1 MYRYIAKNKGVLLL
15 AGLVLAGLLW
25 MTSQVR
31 HPGPVSPL
39 DRAVSFVSYP
49 LVKAVRFA
57 RDSSSGIW
65 NSYFNLV
72 GTKRQSRLLVEA
84 NSKLTLENTRLMEAL
99 AKEKRLDDLLAVRQE
114 TGFPIIAANAVGRD
128 ASSWFKSLWIDKGEG
143 AGITR
148 NLPVMVYTGV
158 VGKVIKT
165 YGWTSRIQLITDPSS
180 AVSTVTERTREPG
193 ILVGDAGGG
202 CKLLYVGKHADVAPG
217 DLIVTSGLDGIFPK
231 GVPAGEVV
239 KVSRN
244 SPGYFLEVD
253 VKPTADIARLE
264 EVLVLRYTPPA
275 IPREPDAQAPGKNGA
290 G

>member
-31 HPGPVSPL
+31 HPGPTGPVG
-39 DRAVSFVSYP
+39 RAVSFVSYP
-49 LVKAVRFA
+49 FVRAVLFA
-57 RDSSSGIW
+57 RCSASDIW
-65 NSYFNLV
+65 TTYFNLV
-72 GTKRQSRLLVEA
+72 GTQRQNRILVAA
-84 NSKLTLENTRLMEAL
+84 NSKLALENTALKEGL

-114 TGFPIIAANAVGRD
+114 ADFPIIAANAVARD

-143 AGITR
+143 AGISR

-180 AVSTVTERTREPG
+180 AVSTLTERTREPG
-193 ILVGDAGGG
+193 ILAGDVGGG
-202 CKLLYVGKHADVAPG
+202 CKLLYVGKHADIAIG

-231 GVPAGEVV
+231 GIPAGEVV
-239 KVSRN
+239 KISRN
-244 SPGYFLEVD
+244 SPGYFMDID
-253 VKPTADIARLE
+253 VKPTADVARLE
-264 EVLVLRYTPPA
+264 EVLVLSYTPPA
-275 IPREPDAQAPGKNGA
+275 IPREPDIQAPANKGA
-290 G
+290 R

>member
-31 HPGPVSPL
+31 HPGPTGPL

-49 LVKAVRFA
+49 FVRVVRMA
-57 RDSSSGIW
+57 RDSASGIW
-65 NSYFNLV
+65 NGYFNLV
-72 GTKRQSRLLVEA
+72 GVQRQNRILNA
-84 NSKLTLENTRLMEAL
+84 DNSKLALENTRLMEAL
-99 AKEKRLDDLLAVRQE
+99 AKEKRLDDLLEVKQE
-114 TGFPIIAANAVGRD
+114 TGFPIIAANAIARD
-128 ASSWFKSLWIDKGEG
+128 ASSWFKSIWIDKGEES
-143 AGITR
+143 GIAR
-148 NLPVMVYTGV
+148 NLPAMVYTGV

-165 YGWTSRIQLITDPSS
+165 YGSSSRIQLITDPSS
-180 AVSTVTERTREPG
+180 AVSSVTERTREPG
-193 ILVGDAGGG
+193 ILVGDGGGG

-244 SPGYFLEVD
+244 SPGYFLDVD
-253 VKPTADIARLE
+253 VKPTADITRLE

-275 IPREPDAQAPGKNGA
+275 IPREPETQTPGKSGDR
-290 G
+290 